1 MFKTSV
7 EALDTANPLEY
18 GEKEKVNQLG
28 LEFSLE
34 RIITEEPRPLY
45 AVTFCDILPE
55 YSTYFASVGGN
66 AVKVYRILD
75 DHSVEVIYGFL
86 DEDVEE
92 IFYFAL
98 GVPQQRVGL
107 FAIYLISIQK
117 TSHHSRSVLSSHIKN
132 LELERFLQI
141 SM

>member
-7 EALDTANPLEY
+7 EALDIDSANPLEY
-18 GEKEKVNQLG
+18 GEKDKLNQLG

-92 IFYFAL
+92 IFYCCTWCATAE
-98 GVPQQRVGL
+98 G
-107 FAIYLISIQK
+107 
-117 TSHHSRSVLSSHIKN
+117 RSLRN
-132 LELERFLQI
+132 LLDFNTEN
-141 SM
+141 